1 LPDSLF
7 MLAGISGEIAL
18 ARGFRCVRAMII
30 ALNRARAYLILQTS
44 CPILHGWT
52 AEDQAVA
59 SPR

>member
-1 LPDSLF
+1 
-7 MLAGISGEIAL
+7 MLAGVSGEITL
-18 ARGFRCVRAMII
+18 ARGFRCVPAMII